1 MIETHVT
8 IEREETEAPLA
19 GISCLKELISD
30 KDTNINDIL
39 MQVKDFDDFRL
50 KYNIADK
57 NLLKID
63 NKCQMWQTI

>member
-8 IEREETEAPLA
+8 IEREETETPLA

-30 KDTNINDIL
+30 KDININDIL

-63 NKCQMWQTI
+63 NKCQM